1 MLDVQEP
8 NEEQIFNPGIILIP
22 KRLYSLNRIRNT
34 ERYYDELPDHHRS
47 IIPNF
52 RDHLGKVRNCIET
65 NFHLIKLIIQNTE
78 HMFENK
84 NHGPVENKEIS
95 VLQGEEGLRKHPPT
109 SYDMDRVKTTLKQ
122 FVRDWSESGRSERS
136 ACYDPVIKEI
146 RRRFPPQIDPSTVF
160 VLVPGAGLGRL
171 AYELAKLG
179 YSCQGN
185 EWSLFML
192 FASNFV
198 LNKCREANA
207 HKLYP
212 WIHQWINNKTSADQI
227 EPVSFPDVNPAD
239 LPANSN
245 FSMAAGDFL
254 EVYTE
259 PNSWDCVA
267 TVFFIDTAH
276 NIISYVETI
285 WRILKPGG
293 FWVNLGPLLY
303 HFSDMP
309 NESSIELSYDD
320 VRQVILQYGFQF
332 EKEETGVKTT
342 YTQNPR
348 SMLQYQYESVF
359 FVARKPA

>member
-1 MLDVQEP
+1 MTPPMEHREAEKKQKKHNKNPVQEES
-8 NEEQIFNPGIILIP
+8 NGSC
-22 KRLYSLNRIRNT
+22 KRGDCTSVEHVMLYSLNRIRNT

-293 FWVNLGPLLY
+293 FWVNLVLHERPYEELY
-303 HFSDMP
+303 AVLGIALVVIEAHTASFC
-309 NESSIELSYDD
+309 NTGGSSSGNI
-320 VRQVILQYGFQF
+320 
-332 EKEETGVKTT
+332 
-342 YTQNPR
+342 
-348 SMLQYQYESVF
+348 
-359 FVARKPA
+359 

>member
-1 MLDVQEP
+1 
-8 NEEQIFNPGIILIP
+8 
-22 KRLYSLNRIRNT
+22 
-34 ERYYDELPDHHRS
+34 
-47 IIPNF
+47 
-52 RDHLGKVRNCIET
+52 
-65 NFHLIKLIIQNTE
+65 
-78 HMFENK
+78 
-84 NHGPVENKEIS
+84 
-95 VLQGEEGLRKHPPT
+95 
-109 SYDMDRVKTTLKQ
+109 
-122 FVRDWSESGRSERS
+122 
-136 ACYDPVIKEI
+136 
-146 RRRFPPQIDPSTVF
+146 
-160 VLVPGAGLGRL
+160 
-171 AYELAKLG
+171 
-179 YSCQGN
+179 
-185 EWSLFML
+185 ML

-227 EPVSFPDVNPAD
+227 EPINFPDVNPAD

-348 SMLQYQYESVF
+348 SMLQYQYDSVF